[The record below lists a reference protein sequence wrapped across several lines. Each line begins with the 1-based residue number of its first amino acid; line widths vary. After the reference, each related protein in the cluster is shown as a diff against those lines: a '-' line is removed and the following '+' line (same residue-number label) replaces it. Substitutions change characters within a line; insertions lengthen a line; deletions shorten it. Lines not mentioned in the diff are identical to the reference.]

1 LPPREHEAF
10 HASGAST
17 GAFPGANVPSMKS
30 FEPLPWSDYFDAK
43 QTVAVGESGLRFNVY
58 TAGLEAAAAS
68 QSAEG
73 EEGAPKPL
81 LYCIHG
87 GGYTGLTWALLAKR
101 LSGKYAVAA
110 VDLRGHGE
118 SSRDGAMSFAIEE
131 LTRDAVAVWA
141 HLFGA
146 ARPPTVVLGH
156 SLGGAVAIHAS
167 SLEGIPSLA
176 ATVVIDVVEGTAMQS
191 LPYMLQVINR
201 RPKAFDSV
209 QHFVKYAY
217 SSGLTKNFEAARVSA
232 ASQVMPGGASSSTS
246 GSSKEERQGGFVW
259 VTDLTKTEPYWKGWY
274 SGLSK
279 RFLGVPVPKLL
290 LLAGTDRLDKDLTIG
305 QMQGKFQM
313 KVLPAG
319 HAIHEDEPDKFC
331 EALDGFLT
339 RFRIA

>member
-131 LTRDAVAVWA
+131 LTRDAVAVWD

-176 ATVVIDVVEGTAMQS
+176 ATVVIDVVEGTAMQVRLFIS
-191 LPYMLQVINR
+191 FQVANKER
-201 RPKAFDSV
+201 KQQR
-209 QHFVKYAY
+209 
-217 SSGLTKNFEAARVSA
+217 
-232 ASQVMPGGASSSTS
+232 ASS
-246 GSSKEERQGGFVW
+246 F
-259 VTDLTKTEPYWKGWY
+259 
-274 SGLSK
+274 
-279 RFLGVPVPKLL
+279 
-290 LLAGTDRLDKDLTIG
+290 
-305 QMQGKFQM
+305 
-313 KVLPAG
+313 
-319 HAIHEDEPDKFC
+319 
-331 EALDGFLT
+331 FLT
-339 RFRIA
+339 DVRPRRLIRSKK